1 VAESSVALPPVT
13 GRCTCQSDLTFMARD
28 STQSDPAPGSCI
40 RLALI
45 ALRLADRG
53 DIANDVIAHKIIE
66 LAKAGEREQ
75 RATLRVRVEYNCDS
89 F

>member
-1 VAESSVALPPVT
+1 
-13 GRCTCQSDLTFMARD
+13 
-28 STQSDPAPGSCI
+28 
-40 RLALI
+40 LALI

-53 DIANDVIAHKIIE
+53 DIANDVFAHKTIE

-75 RATLRVRVEYNCDS
+75 RATLRVRVEQNCDS